1 MKPKLGETQ
10 PLKVSYSA
18 GDRVIARL
26 GTFPTSDQI
35 KKIRKGINSF
45 AGVELNSLIID
56 CSSTSLVLERGGAF
70 QSLAGPGHITS
81 ERLNSSKPIF
91 SFGVAKFVK
100 YEGDRFYL
108 SSRHSSP
115 SVRSVLLK
123 QVQHW
128 VGDSEL
134 IFIDWKE
141 F

>member
-1 MKPKLGETQ
+1 MRPRLGESQ
-10 PLKVSYSA
+10 PSKISYSA

-35 KKIRKGINSF
+35 KKIRQGINSF

-56 CSSTSLVLERGGAF
+56 CSSTSLVLERGGAL
-70 QSLAGPGHITS
+70 QSLAGPGHLNQ
-81 ERLNSSKPIF
+81 ERLNSSKPVF
-91 SFGVAKFVK
+91 SFGVAKFVGLV
-100 YEGDRFYL
+100 GDRFFL
-108 SSRHSSP
+108 SSRHTSST
-115 SVRSVLLK
+115 VRSVLLQ

-134 IFIDWKE
+134 IFVDWKE